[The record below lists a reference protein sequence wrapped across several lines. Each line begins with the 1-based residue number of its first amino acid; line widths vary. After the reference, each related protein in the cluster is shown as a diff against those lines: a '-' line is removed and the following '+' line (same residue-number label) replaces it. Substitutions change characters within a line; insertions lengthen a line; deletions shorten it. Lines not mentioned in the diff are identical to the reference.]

1 MTKAKGRS
9 DSVLIRVNG
18 YAGMKRFTR
27 HLSSGAKMEVP
38 DGSTVET
45 VLRMLCVPLRQEKI
59 TMVNGRRCD
68 MAQALEPGDHLIFF
82 PPLEGG

>member
-1 MTKAKGRS
+1 MTKVKQRGNF
-9 DSVLIRVNG
+9 VVIKVNG

-27 HLSSGAKMEVP
+27 HLSEGGTMEVP
-38 DGSTVET
+38 HGSTVEA
-45 VLRMLCVPLRQEKI
+45 VLRMLCVPLREEMI

-68 MAQALEPGDHLIFF
+68 MDQVLEPGDPLVFF